1 MTIDEIR
8 KLINET
14 PFLQSSLYDL
24 DLMPE
29 QVAAGSMQEM
39 YMAGVA
45 EAYIAGQ
52 KSNDAEIA
60 ALKAQQNKL
69 AVYATPQAALAIEP
83 PA

>member
-14 PFLQSSLYDL
+14 PFLQSLLYDL

-52 KSNDAEIA
+52 KSNDAEIVRLRA
-60 ALKAQQNKL
+60 GYTQAKAH
-69 AVYATPQAALAIEP
+69 ARTR
-83 PA
+83 